1 MKQEQVEFH
10 NVVLWGKLA
19 EIADKYLNK

>member
-10 NVVLWGKLA
+10 NVVLWGKLS